1 MLSFGNL
8 NEDRL
13 LSLFVSQFQKNR
25 QDGIDGREATKPLGE
40 MPRIWEGKLF
50 FGAKGDY
57 KALWSAGQNALN
69 HWRAQGDSNTRPT
82 DS

>member
-1 MLSFGNL
+1 MKIVYC
-8 NEDRL
+8 
-13 LSLFVSQFQKNR
+13 LFLFRNFKKIGR
-25 QDGIDGREATKPLGE
+25 MELMGREATKPICE